1 MIATVVPVVLGTG
14 KPLFDRRLHGGPMRL
29 AGTRAFDSGMVEL
42 RATRSAE
49 GTRYGRRMAI
59 RGRIRVAVIRRARL
73 ISSAG
78 LAAAVAALAIHPWQA
93 RPRPTTCTSSATSPR
108 GTAPARDSSS
118 CTRPRPR
125 RRQAP
130 LPGQP
135 GLKDLKRLGAWFGNP
150 DSAVSSHVANDE
162 QGHDARYVSDGR
174 KAWTEVAFNSVSLS
188 IEQIGTDEY
197 SRGTWLTQRSAQL
210 QNTAE
215 WIARWHRRWGIPISR
230 AKVSGSTVVRPGVT
244 THAALGSAG
253 GGHDDPGPGYPFG
266 HVLVL
271 ARSLAAG

>member
-1 MIATVVPVVLGTG
+1 
-14 KPLFDRRLHGGPMRL
+14 
-29 AGTRAFDSGMVEL
+29 
-42 RATRSAE
+42 
-49 GTRYGRRMAI
+49 MAI
-59 RGRIRVAVIRRARL
+59 RGRIRVAVIRRAHL

-78 LAAAVAALAIHPWQA
+78 LAAAVAALAIPSLAGAAKTDYVRIVANQSSRDGA
-93 RPRPTTCTSSATSPR
+93 RPRLIVLHTTTDPDGGR
-108 GTAPARDSSS
+108 PHYRDK
-118 CTRPRPR
+118 
-125 RRQAP
+125 
-130 LPGQP
+130 P

-162 QGHDARYVSDGR
+162 QGHDARYVRDGR

-197 SRGTWLTQRSAQL
+197 SRGTWLTQRAAQL

-215 WIARWHRRWGIPISR
+215 WIAHWHRRWGIPISR